1 MDTLTHVLETLAD
14 FIWATPSFFPFM
26 IVLLLFAGFF
36 MTMRTRAIQI
46 RRFFHGWKVIV
57 GKFDDPEDQGDI
69 SHFQAISA
77 ALSATVGIGNIAGV
91 ATAIHYGG
99 PGALFW
105 MWITA
110 VLGMSLKFGSATLS
124 LKFRDITPEGE
135 VAGGPMYY
143 IKKGMG
149 KKFTWMAVLFATM
162 LMISALATGN
172 TIQSFTIAD
181 QMRSS
186 FSIPTW
192 ITGLFTAT
200 FITIVIIGGV
210 KRIGRVASIL
220 APVMCALYILGGLII
235 LALNITEIP
244 ATFALIF
251 KSAFTHSAQVGGFA
265 GAGFMYMLMW
275 GIKRGLFSNEAGQ
288 GSAPVAHAAAKTK
301 EPAREGIVAMLGP
314 FIDTISVCTIT
325 GLVIITTGVWKDKQP
340 SKIVVNAQN
349 DISIIEQG
357 TKIGQNAQLD
367 ENHIL
372 ANTSF
377 QVKNGKTESVNF
389 VKNHGTVDNAILLVE
404 EKPYTGTIHINSE
417 KLMYLKNSDKQ
428 LYLKGEMM
436 KNGSPLTSWAFKRGL
451 GLLGNWGGLI
461 ITFGVLL
468 FGLST
473 SISWS
478 YYGNRGAYF
487 LFGHKGAETY
497 KYFFIVFNF
506 IGAIISLEAV
516 WAFGDFALG
525 MMAIPNLIALI
536 YLSGT
541 IKDEAQK
548 YTSRKHLTYQEKLE
562 LKKQKE

>member
-1 MDTLTHVLETLAD
+1 MDTLRNILESLANLV
-14 FIWATPSFFPFM
+14 WATPSFFPFM
-26 IVLLLFAGFF
+26 IVLLLFTGFL
-36 MTMRTRAIQI
+36 MTIKTRAIQI
-46 RRFFHGWKVIV
+46 RRFFHGWKVMM
-57 GKFDDPEDQGDI
+57 GKYDDPEDEGDI

-99 PGALFW
+99 PGAMFW

-149 KKFTWMAVLFATM
+149 GKFTWMAILFASL
-162 LMISALATGN
+162 LMISALGIGN

-181 QMRSS
+181 QMRAS

-192 ITGLFTAT
+192 ITGLFSAT
-200 FITIVIIGGV
+200 FIAIVIIGGV

-220 APVMCALYILGGLII
+220 APFMCILYVVAGLTI

-265 GAGFMYMLMW
+265 GAGFMYMLVW
-275 GIKRGLFSNEAGQ
+275 GIKRGLFSNEAGM
-288 GSAPVAHAAAKTK
+288 GSAPVAFAATKAK
-301 EPAREGIVAMLGP
+301 EPARPGMVAMIGP
-314 FIDTISVCTIT
+314 FIDTITVCTIT
-325 GLVIITTGVWKDKQP
+325 GLVIITTGVWKDKRP
-340 SKIVVNAQN
+340 AKIAATAQN
-349 DISIIEQG
+349 DITVISKG
-357 TKIGQNAQLD
+357 TKIQQNSVLD
-367 ENHIL
+367 DSKIL
-372 ANTSF
+372 LNTSF
-377 QVKNGKTESVNF
+377 KVDSGAAKNVSF
-389 VKNHGTVDNAILLVE
+389 VKHHSLVDNAKIIVNK
-404 EKPYTGTIHINSE
+404 KPYTGKIRINSE
-417 KLMYLKNSDKQ
+417 KVMYLENSDKQ
-428 LYLKGEMM
+428 IYLKGEMM
-436 KNGSPLTSWAFKRGL
+436 ENGSPLTSWAFKEGL
-451 GLLGNWGGLI
+451 RLFGNWGGLI

-487 LFGHKGAETY
+487 VFGQKGADIY
-497 KYFFIVFNF
+497 KWIFVIINF
-506 IGAIISLEAV
+506 IGAIISLELV
-516 WAFGDFALG
+516 WAFGDFAFGL
-525 MMAIPNLIALI
+525 MAIPNLIALI

-541 IKDEAQK
+541 IKNEADK
-548 YTSRKHLTYQEKLE
+548 YTSKKHLTYQEKLK
-562 LKKQKE
+562 LKQKKE

>member
-1 MDTLTHVLETLAD
+1 LDTLKHILETLAN
-14 FIWATPSFFPFM
+14 FVWATPSFFPFM
-26 IVLLLFAGFF
+26 IVLLLFTGFL
-36 MTMRTRAIQI
+36 MTIRTRAIQI
-46 RRFFHGWKVIV
+46 RRFFHGWKVML
-57 GKFDDPEDQGDI
+57 GKFDDPEDEGDI

-99 PGALFW
+99 PGAMFW
-105 MWITA
+105 MWVTA
-110 VLGMSLKFGSATLS
+110 ILGMSLKFGSATLS

-149 KKFTWMAVLFATM
+149 SKFTWMAILFASM

-181 QMRSS
+181 QMRAS

-200 FITIVIIGGV
+200 FIAIVIIGGI

-220 APVMCALYILGGLII
+220 APFMCILYILAGITILI
-235 LALNITEIP
+235 LNITELP

-251 KSAFTHSAQVGGFA
+251 RSAFTHSAQVGGFA

-288 GSAPVAHAAAKTK
+288 GSAPVALAATKTN
-301 EPAREGIVAMLGP
+301 EPARAGVVSMIGP
-314 FIDTISVCTIT
+314 FIDTLSVCTIT
-325 GLVIITTGVWKDKQP
+325 GLVIITTGVWKEKQP
-340 SKIVVNAQN
+340 TKIAANAQN
-349 DISIIEQG
+349 DITVVMKNAEIQ
-357 TKIGQNAQLD
+357 QNAKIDDSKIML
-367 ENHIL
+367 
-372 ANTSF
+372 NTSF
-377 QVKNGKTESVNF
+377 KVIEGKALGVKFIKH
-389 VKNHGTVDNAILLVE
+389 HGTVDDAVILVD
-404 EKPYTGTIHINSE
+404 EKPYTGKVHINSE
-417 KLMYLKNSDKQ
+417 KVMYLKNSDKQ
-428 LYLKGEMM
+428 IYLKGEMM
-436 KNGSPLTSWAFKRGL
+436 ENGSPLTTWAFRKGL
-451 GLLGNWGGLI
+451 RRFGDWGGLI

-487 LFGHKGAETY
+487 LFGKKGGDVY
-497 KYFFIVFNF
+497 KWIFVVINF
-506 IGAIISLEAV
+506 VGAIISLEAV

-541 IKDEAQK
+541 IKKEADS

-562 LKKQKE
+562 LKQKRE